1 MGVGGDSEEK
11 DYLLPGRPVRPHVQP
26 QQIKM
31 QPPAAA
37 RAERLMGNTG
47 PMEDRRNSEQSL

>member
-1 MGVGGDSEEK
+1 MCVYSMHMGAGGDSEEK

-31 QPPAAA
+31 QPLAAA
-37 RAERLMGNTG
+37 RAG
-47 PMEDRRNSEQSL
+47 